1 MRYELFIAL
10 RYLKAKRKQ
19 AFIAVITI
27 ISILGVM
34 VGVGA
39 LIVALALMTGF
50 HEDIQSKILGANSHL
65 LVFNANLTQPIS
77 NYQAL
82 IQQIEEVPNVVAA
95 AEVVYSKGMVS
106 SPFRSEGVVIY
117 GINPPS
123 IRRVLNIFDR
133 MVEGDVATLAS
144 SPSAE
149 RREKIILGKEL
160 AQNLGVMVGEV
171 VKVLS
176 IDAASLSPIGLLPK
190 PRYYEVAGVF
200 ESGMWQADS
209 QWAFISFRSAQR
221 FFDLGNSA
229 SVIEVR
235 VDDIWRAKE
244 IAQAVREKIGSRYV
258 LQDWMEMNRSFFSAL
273 KLEKLLLFIAI
284 SLIVAVASLNIIVT
298 LVMMVMEKNKDIGVL
313 MSMGATS
320 KGIMITFMLQG
331 IIIGV
336 LGTLLGCLLGGGLC
350 WLMDTYKLIRL
361 PPDVYTISYL
371 PFKVRVGDLLMIV
384 GVALGISFLATLY
397 PSWRASK
404 LNPVEALR
412 YE

>member
-19 AFIAVITI
+19 AFIAVITVV
-27 ISILGVM
+27 SILGVM

-39 LIVALALMTGF
+39 LIVALGLMTGF

-65 LVFNANLTQPIS
+65 LVFNANLTQPIN

-82 IQQIEEVPNVVAA
+82 IPQIEEVPHVVAA

-123 IRRVLNIFDR
+123 IRRVLSIFER

-149 RREKIILGKEL
+149 GREKIILGNEL
-160 AQNLGVMVGEV
+160 SQNLGVMVGEV

-209 QWAFISFRSAQR
+209 QWAFISLHSAQR
-221 FFDLGNSA
+221 FFDFGDTA

-235 VDDIWRAKE
+235 VDDIWRVKE
-244 IAQAVREKIGSRYV
+244 IAQAVREKIGSRYI

-273 KLEKLLLFIAI
+273 KLEKLVLFIAI
-284 SLIVAVASLNIIVT
+284 SLIVAVAALNIIVT

-320 KGIMITFMLQG
+320 KGIMTTFMLQG

-336 LGTLLGCLLGGGLC
+336 LGTLLGSLLGGGLC
-350 WLMDTYKLIRL
+350 WLMDTYKLIHL

-371 PFKVRVGDLLMIV
+371 PFKVRIGDLLMVV

>member
-19 AFIAVITI
+19 AFIAVITV
-27 ISILGVM
+27 ISVLGVM

-65 LVFNANLTQPIS
+65 LVFNANLTQPIN

-82 IQQIEEVPNVVAA
+82 VQQIEEVPHVVAA

-117 GINPPS
+117 GINPLS

-133 MVEGDVATLAS
+133 MVEGDVSTLAS

-171 VKVLS
+171 VKILS
-176 IDAASLSPIGLLPK
+176 IDASSLSPIGLLPK

-200 ESGMWQADS
+200 QSGMWQADS
-209 QWAFISFRSAQR
+209 QWAFISLPSAQR
-221 FFDLGNSA
+221 FFDLGNRA

-235 VDDIWRAKE
+235 VDDVWRVKE
-244 IAQAVREKIGSRYV
+244 IAQAVREQIGSRYI

-298 LVMMVMEKNKDIGVL
+298 LVMMVIEKNKDIGVL

-336 LGTLLGCLLGGGLC
+336 LGTLL
-350 WLMDTYKLIRL
+350 
-361 PPDVYTISYL
+361 
-371 PFKVRVGDLLMIV
+371 
-384 GVALGISFLATLY
+384 
-397 PSWRASK
+397 
-404 LNPVEALR
+404 
-412 YE
+412 

>member
-77 NYQAL
+77 NYQQL
-82 IQQIEEVPNVVAA
+82 IQQIEEVPHVVAG

-133 MVEGDVATLAS
+133 MVDGDVATLTS
-144 SPSAE
+144 EHSVE
-149 RREKIILGKEL
+149 GREKIILGKEL
-160 AQNLGVMVGEV
+160 AQNLGVIVGEV

-176 IDAASLSPIGLLPK
+176 INAASLSPIGLLPK

-200 ESGMWQADS
+200 ESGMWQADT
-209 QWAFISFRSAQR
+209 QWAFISFPSAQR
-221 FFDLGNSA
+221 FFDLANSA

-235 VDDIWRAKE
+235 VDDVWRVKE
-244 IAQAVREKIGSRYV
+244 IAQAVREKIGSGYI

-273 KLEKLLLFIAI
+273 KLEKLVLFIAI
-284 SLIVAVASLNIIVT
+284 SLIVAVAALNIIVT

-313 MSMGATS
+313 ISMGATS

-336 LGTLLGCLLGGGLC
+336 LGTILGCLLGGGLC
-350 WLMDTYKLIRL
+350 WLMDTYQLIRL

-371 PFKVRVGDLLMIV
+371 PFKVRAGDLLMIV
-384 GVALGISFLATLY
+384 GVALSISFLATLY